1 MILIRRGKEP
11 ESLLEYR
18 KSSPEACYE
27 NLPTKPREDIRK
39 QMWAEQKGLCAYC
52 MCKINT
58 PKDFRIEHYV
68 ARNPEDGDY
77 DAASTL
83 DFKNMLGV
91 CYGNSLW
98 PGLREADKTCDAHRK
113 NKPLTV
119 NPYDITSVR
128 KIRYT
133 TEGYITSDDD
143 NIKTDVNDTLNLN
156 CESRSLPEN
165 RKAVLL
171 QVKKEIGILCRNK
184 SHRFYLEVLEKYY
197 NRYAEQGALIPYC
210 GIVIA
215 WLEKELNVCQVHR

>member
-11 ESLLEYR
+11 ESLLRYR

-27 NLPTKPREDIRK
+27 DLPAEPRKDIRE

-52 MCKINT
+52 MCKLNS
-58 PKDFRIEHYV
+58 PKDIRIEHYV
-68 ARNPEDGDY
+68 AQNPEDGEY

-91 CYGNSLW
+91 CYGNSFW
-98 PGLREADKTCDAHRK
+98 PGMEEEDKTCDAHRK

-119 NPYDITSVR
+119 NPYDLTSIR

-133 TEGYITSDDD
+133 TEGYITSDDAS
-143 NIKTDVNDTLNLN
+143 IETDVNDTLNLN
-156 CESRSLPEN
+156 CESRSLPKN
-165 RKAVLL
+165 RKEVLL
-171 QVKKEIGILCRNK
+171 RVKREIWTRCRNK
-184 SHRFYLEVLEKYY
+184 THQSYLEELEKYY
-197 NRYAEQGALIPYC
+197 KRYTEQGALIPYC

-215 WLEKELNVCQVHR
+215 WLEKELKIC

>member
-11 ESLLEYR
+11 ESLLRYR

-27 NLPTKPREDIRK
+27 DLPAEPRKDIRE

-52 MCKINT
+52 MCRINS
-58 PKDFRIEHYV
+58 PKDIRIEHYV
-68 ARNPEDGDY
+68 ARNPEDGEY

-98 PGLREADKTCDAHRK
+98 PGMEEEDKTCDAHRR
-113 NKPLTV
+113 NVPLTV
-119 NPYDITSVR
+119 NPYDVTSIR
-128 KIRYT
+128 KISYT
-133 TEGYITSDDD
+133 TEGYITSDDE

-156 CESRSLPEN
+156 CESRSLPKN

-184 SHRFYLEVLEKYY
+184 SRQSYLEVLEKYY
-197 NRYAEQGALIPYC
+197 KRYTEQGALIPYC

-215 WLEKELNVCQVHR
+215 WLEKELKIC

>member
-197 NRYAEQGALIPYC
+197 NRYTEQGALIPYC

-215 WLEKELNVCQVHR
+215 WLEKELNVCQVYR